1 MGAAGVTFT
10 RRMTDALWR
19 YMPFADLRDGDVRL
33 RQLLRLSLF
42 QISVGM
48 VQTLF
53 FGTLNRV
60 MIVELGVSAALVS
73 VFIAI
78 PLLVAPFRALVGFR
92 SDTHRSVLGWRRVPF
107 ILMGTLLQF
116 GGLAIMPFA
125 LLAFADGTRP
135 HARVIGYVASGLA
148 FFLTGAGAHTTQ
160 TAGLALAT
168 DLAPDRLRPR
178 VIALMYLTM
187 LVGNV
192 VSAFLLGGLLHA
204 FTPQRLI
211 EVVQG
216 CALVT
221 AVFNGVALWKQ
232 EARVPGSVPYR
243 KGERRPLFR
252 EAWRVFTGGGR
263 PVRLLTRW
271 RSASSPSTCRTCCS
285 SRTAARSCACR
296 WGRPPGS
303 TGVMAAARSSRSP
316 RRRGCSNAGS
326 TRCGSPRSA
335 RRGRVRV
342 RDGDLRRPARL
353 GAPLPRRHRAHRLRR
368 GQLRRRHPLG
378 GDGAARP
385 VAARHSARRLGRG
398 VRHGRG
404 DRALGERRDQGRALR
419 ARGRRRARRGAVAAE
434 RAVQRRVPPRDP
446 RPVRDARRARA
457 ARVGAR
463 RARRAT
469 ARARR
474 VRARDIPAYA
484 AMPHAERPPPAR
496 RRSPRPSPPPPRSP
510 ACSTSTARRSPSTPS
525 GSSSS
530 A

>member
-1 MGAAGVTFT
+1 VNASGGGAGGRGPAVRFT
-10 RRMTDALWR
+10 RRLTEAAWR
-19 YMPFADLRDGDVRL
+19 YMPFADLRVGEVRL

-42 QISVGM
+42 QLSVGM

-73 VFIAI
+73 LFIAI

-125 LLAFADGTRP
+125 LLAFADGMQP
-135 HARVIGYVASGLA
+135 NARIAGYVCSALA

-168 DLAPDRLRPR
+168 DLAPERLRPR

-221 AVFNGVALWKQ
+221 AVVNGVALWKQ
-232 EARVPGSVPYR
+232 EARVPGTVPYK
-243 KGERRPLFR
+243 KGERRPMFR

-263 PVRLLTRW
+263 AVRLLVAVALGFFAFNMQDVLLEPYGGEILGLGVGQTTALTGIMAGGAILSFASSAWLLERGLDPVRLAALGVAVGVCAFAMVIFAAPLG
-271 RSASSPSTCRTCCS
+271 SASLFRGGTALIGYAEGSFGVGTLSAAMALRDPSQHGIALGAWGAVFA
-285 SRTAARSCACR
+285 TAEGLALSAAGAVKDTLSALAMRGALGEGLSLPSVPYSVVYHLEILALFATLVAL
-296 WGRPPGS
+296 GPL
-303 TGVMAAARSSRSP
+303 AAARGTAAA
-316 RRRGCSNAGS
+316 RRRESG
-326 TRCGSPRSA
+326 
-335 RRGRVRV
+335 
-342 RDGDLRRPARL
+342 
-353 GAPLPRRHRAHRLRR
+353 
-368 GQLRRRHPLG
+368 
-378 GDGAARP
+378 
-385 VAARHSARRLGRG
+385 
-398 VRHGRG
+398 
-404 DRALGERRDQGRALR
+404 ALGLA
-419 ARGRRRARRGAVAAE
+419 
-434 RAVQRRVPPRDP
+434 
-446 RPVRDARRARA
+446 
-457 ARVGAR
+457 
-463 RARRAT
+463 
-469 ARARR
+469 
-474 VRARDIPAYA
+474 DIPA
-484 AMPHAERPPPAR
+484 
-496 RRSPRPSPPPPRSP
+496 
-510 ACSTSTARRSPSTPS
+510 
-525 GSSSS
+525 
-530 A
+530 

>member
-1 MGAAGVTFT
+1 VKYAYSRRLAEAA
-10 RRMTDALWR
+10 WR
-19 YMPFADLRDGDVRL
+19 YMPFTDLVGGEVRL

-125 LLAFADGTRP
+125 LLAFTDGTRP
-135 HARVIGYVASGLA
+135 YARVIGYAASGLA

-187 LVGNV
+187 LLGNV
-192 VSAFLLGGLLHA
+192 ISAFALGGLLRD

-216 CALVT
+216 CAMVT

-232 EARVPGSVPYR
+232 EARVPGSQPYR
-243 KGERRPLFR
+243 KGERRPMFR
-252 EAWRVFTGGGR
+252 QAWRVFTGGGR
-263 PVRLLTRW
+263 AVRLLVAVSLGFFAFNMQDVLLEPYGGEILRLTVGSTTALTGIMAAGAIASFATSALLLERGLDPVRLAALGVGLGIAAFAMVVFAAPLGSPALFRAGTALIGYGEGSFGVGTLCAAMALRDPSQHGIALGAW
-271 RSASSPSTCRTCCS
+271 GAVFATAEGVALSVSGVIKDALSTPAAHAILGPGLSAPSVPYSVVYHLEILFLFATLV
-285 SRTAARSCACR
+285 AL
-296 WGRPPGS
+296 GPL
-303 TGVMAAARSSRSP
+303 AAAR
-316 RRRGCSNAGS
+316 
-326 TRCGSPRSA
+326 
-335 RRGRVRV
+335 
-342 RDGDLRRPARL
+342 
-353 GAPLPRRHRAHRLRR
+353 
-368 GQLRRRHPLG
+368 
-378 GDGAARP
+378 
-385 VAARHSARRLGRG
+385 
-398 VRHGRG
+398 
-404 DRALGERRDQGRALR
+404 GERVGGA
-419 ARGRRRARRGAVAAE
+419 GRRFELAD
-434 RAVQRRVPPRDP
+434 VP
-446 RPVRDARRARA
+446 A
-457 ARVGAR
+457 
-463 RARRAT
+463 
-469 ARARR
+469 
-474 VRARDIPAYA
+474 
-484 AMPHAERPPPAR
+484 
-496 RRSPRPSPPPPRSP
+496 
-510 ACSTSTARRSPSTPS
+510 
-525 GSSSS
+525 
-530 A
+530 